1 MVTKE
6 IIINEI
12 VNYANTKIN
21 SIANESVLFDI
32 LFKPFITEVVNVN
45 IAKLDS
51 ALSLVTNDEGLINAE
66 KLINDIVDNLV
77 VAPVKNIK
85 GINVGDGK
93 VEINLPMI
101 GGSVVFD
108 RSDFEELKTNIN
120 KHIVR

>member
-1 MVTKE
+1 MVTKDT
-6 IIINEI
+6 IINEI
-12 VNYANTKIN
+12 VNYASTKIN

-45 IAKLDS
+45 MAKLDS
-51 ALSLVTNDEGLINAE
+51 ILNLVTNDEGLINAE

-85 GINVGDGK
+85 GIQVGDGK

-101 GGSVVFD
+101 GGSVIFD
-108 RSDFEELKTNIN
+108 RSDFDELKANIN

>member
-1 MVTKE
+1 MVTKDT
-6 IIINEI
+6 IINEI
-12 VNYANTKIN
+12 VNYASTKIN

-45 IAKLDS
+45 MAKLDS
-51 ALSLVTNDEGLINAE
+51 ILNLVTNDEGLINAE

-85 GINVGDGK
+85 GIQVGDGK

-101 GGSVVFD
+101 GGSVIFD
-108 RSDFEELKTNIN
+108 KSDFDELKANIN

>member
-6 IIINEI
+6 TIINEI
-12 VNYANTKIN
+12 VNYAGTKIN

-45 IAKLDS
+45 IDKLDS
-51 ALSLVTNDEGLINAE
+51 ILSLVTNEEGLINAE

>member
-6 IIINEI
+6 TIINEI
-12 VNYANTKIN
+12 VNYASTKIN

-51 ALSLVTNDEGLINAE
+51 ILSLVTNEEGLINAE
-66 KLINDIVDNLV
+66 KLINDIVDNLI

-85 GINVGDGK
+85 GINIGDGK

-120 KHIVR
+120 KHVVR

>member
-6 IIINEI
+6 TIINEI
-12 VNYANTKIN
+12 VNYASTKIN

-51 ALSLVTNDEGLINAE
+51 ILSLVTNEEGLINAE

>member
-6 IIINEI
+6 TIINEI
-12 VNYANTKIN
+12 INYANSKVN

-66 KLINDIVDNLV
+66 KLINDIVDNLI

>member
-6 IIINEI
+6 TIINEI
-12 VNYANTKIN
+12 VNYAGTKIN
-21 SIANESVLFDI
+21 SLANESVLFDI

-51 ALSLVTNDEGLINAE
+51 ILSLVTNEEGLINAE

>member
-6 IIINEI
+6 TIINEI
-12 VNYANTKIN
+12 VNYAGTKIN
-21 SIANESVLFDI
+21 SLANESVLFDI

-51 ALSLVTNDEGLINAE
+51 ILSLVANEEGLINAE

-85 GINVGDGK
+85 GVNVGDGK

>member
-6 IIINEI
+6 TIINEI
-12 VNYANTKIN
+12 VNYANSKVN

>member
-6 IIINEI
+6 TIINEI
-12 VNYANTKIN
+12 INYANSKVN